1 MGAKNRY
8 RKEQMKEETEEKGE
22 KKTKCFC
29 LVAVT
34 PPFSRKG
41 EKFQMKQVKKI
52 KK

>member
-8 RKEQMKEETEEKGE
+8 RKEQMKEETEEKME
-22 KKTKCFC
+22 NKTKCFC

-34 PPFSRKG
+34 PFSRKG
-41 EKFQMKQVKKI
+41 EKFQKKQAKKI